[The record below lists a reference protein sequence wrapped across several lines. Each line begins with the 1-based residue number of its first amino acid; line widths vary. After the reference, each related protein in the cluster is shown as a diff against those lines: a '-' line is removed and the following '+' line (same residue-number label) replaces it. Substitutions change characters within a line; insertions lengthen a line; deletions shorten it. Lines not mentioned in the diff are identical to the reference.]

1 LWAPLGIV
9 SVRGPHLRKPWF
21 QFLASPRRPAVLL
34 LVSLL
39 VSFTFPMPDPMPLP
53 WASLPPA
60 HAAVTSDPSPVQ
72 VGTSFSPRHATYLG
86 LDWKESY
93 RRLEAMHFKVIRL
106 SAYWDQIDSD
116 GYAELDWLLNESQAS
131 GQPVA
136 LSVGM
141 KGLGWPEFYIPRRL
155 QPRTDD
161 GGDVSQDTIL
171 RAAVLDFVQEAVYR
185 YRDNPALVAWQ
196 VENEP
201 FNPAGP
207 HRWYI
212 GRDLLGMEVAALK
225 AIDSRPV
232 IVNAFGHFNML
243 FDHTSNR
250 SGFDLKAL
258 LGFDSDTAEAQS
270 LGVLGRGDILGL
282 DVYTE
287 IGYRFLGQ
295 DGVSHAGSD
304 WAAKAG
310 HWRGVALKQNK
321 QAWVTEA
328 QAEPW
333 EASIVSYGDPKST
346 VAKDIQT
353 RFESIQARGFGT
365 ILLWGS
371 EYWLWRAA
379 NGDSSWLDSVTGIL
393 SANAA
398 APALA
403 A

>member
-1 LWAPLGIV
+1 
-9 SVRGPHLRKPWF
+9 
-21 QFLASPRRPAVLL
+21 
-34 LVSLL
+34 
-39 VSFTFPMPDPMPLP
+39 MPDPMPLP
-53 WASLPPA
+53 WARVAPA
-60 HAAVTSDPSPVQ
+60 HAAAASDPAPAQ
-72 VGTSFSPRHATYLG
+72 VGTSFSPRHATFLG
-86 LDWKESY
+86 LDWQESY

-106 SAYWDQIDSD
+106 SAYWDQVDSE
-116 GYAELDWLLNESQAS
+116 GYDQLDWLLNESQAA
-131 GQPVA
+131 GQPVV

-141 KGLGWPEFYIPRRL
+141 KGLGWPEFYIPRPL
-155 QPRTDD
+155 QPNTED
-161 GGDVSQDTIL
+161 GGDVSHDGLL
-171 RAAVLDFVQEAVYR
+171 RAAVLDFVQETVSR

-201 FNPAGP
+201 LNPAGP

-212 GRDLLGMEVAALK
+212 GRDLLTMEVAALK

-243 FDHTSNR
+243 FDRTSNR
-250 SGFDLKAL
+250 SGFDLKSL
-258 LGFDSDTAEAQS
+258 LGFESDTAEAQS

-304 WAAKAG
+304 WAVKAG
-310 HWRGVALKQNK
+310 HWGRNARAQGK
-321 QAWVTEA
+321 QAWITEA

-333 EASIVSYGDPKST
+333 EASIASYGDPKST
-346 VAKDIQT
+346 MAEDILT
-353 RFESIQARGFGT
+353 RFASIRAQGFGT

-379 NGDSSWLDSVTGIL
+379 NGDSSWLDAVNGIL
-393 SANAA
+393 ARNAA
-398 APALA
+398 APSLLG
-403 A
+403 